1 MSLKERIQ
9 ADIKK
14 AMPEKDQL
22 KVSVLRMLMAAVFN
36 KEKEKR
42 AKLSKTKDPPAGGEK
57 LDELSKL
64 TDEEIIEVISSE
76 SKKRQDSIEQYE
88 KGNRQDLAD
97 QEKKELEILMKY
109 LPEQMTEE
117 EIRKLVKEKVEEL
130 GASGSK
136 DIGKVMGALMP
147 QLKGKADGTAVNK
160 IVQEELKK
168 E

>member
-36 KEKEKR
+36 K
-42 AKLSKTKDPPAGGEK
+42 D
-57 LDELSKL
+57 
-64 TDEEIIEVISSE
+64 
-76 SKKRQDSIEQYE
+76 
-88 KGNRQDLAD
+88 
-97 QEKKELEILMKY
+97 
-109 LPEQMTEE
+109 
-117 EIRKLVKEKVEEL
+117 
-130 GASGSK
+130 
-136 DIGKVMGALMP
+136 LMP

>member
-1 MSLKERIQ
+1 MSLKEKIQ
-9 ADIKK
+9 TDIKK
-14 AMPEKDQL
+14 AMQEKDQL

-42 AKLSKTKDPPAGGEK
+42 AKLSKTEEELEK

-76 SKKRQDSIEQYE
+76 NKKRKDSIEQYE

-97 QEKKELEILMKY
+97 QEKKESEILTKY
-109 LPEQMTEE
+109 LPEQMPQE
-117 EIRKLVKEKVEEL
+117 EIRKLVKEKIKEI
-130 GASGSK
+130 GASRPK
-136 DIGKVMGALMP
+136 DIGKVMGTLMP
-147 QLKGKADGTAVNK
+147 QLKGKADGTVVNK
-160 IVQEELKK
+160 IVQEELR